1 MSFLFGSMSIELYII
16 VFILVILASISEI
29 YNMKKNKTG
38 NPIIWVFPFL
48 ILTSVSFILK
58 KCSMELTTN
67 MVFQKVADISATICA
82 VIFFIVFVI
91 TYIIAYKKGHIT
103 VEKLKKLKP
112 LIIACLL
119 IMIICTTY
127 VLYYKFSH

>member
-1 MSFLFGSMSIELYII
+1 MSFLFGSISIEVYII
-16 VFILVILASISEI
+16 VFLLVILASISEI
-29 YNMKKNKTG
+29 YNIKKNKAG
-38 NPIIWVFPFL
+38 NPTIWCFPFL

-58 KCSMELTTN
+58 RCSMELTTN
-67 MVFQKVADISATICA
+67 MVFQSVADICATICA
-82 VIFFIVFVI
+82 ILFLIVFAI
-91 TYIIAYKKGHIT
+91 TYIIAYKKGLIN

-119 IMIICTTY
+119 IVIICTTY